1 MIKKR
6 EVTFPDPERY
16 KIYMSA
22 ECKDFISR
30 LLSKD
35 PSQRLGTKGGIAEV
49 LQHPWLQGVDN
60 QKLLAK
66 QIPTNYKP
74 KISANPF
81 DVSNFDKEFTDE
93 ESQIT
98 MLNAGEMAQ
107 INKHKSDFD

>member
-16 KIYMSA
+16 KINMSP
-22 ECKDFISR
+22 ECKDFIQQ

-35 PSQRLGTKGGIAEV
+35 PSKRLGRGGVAEV
-49 LQHPWLQGVDN
+49 LGHPWFKGIDHE
-60 QKLLAK
+60 KLVNR

-74 KISANPF
+74 KVSADAL

-93 ESQIT
+93 ESTIT
-98 MLNAGEMAQ
+98 MLNAGELA
-107 INKHKSDFD
+107 